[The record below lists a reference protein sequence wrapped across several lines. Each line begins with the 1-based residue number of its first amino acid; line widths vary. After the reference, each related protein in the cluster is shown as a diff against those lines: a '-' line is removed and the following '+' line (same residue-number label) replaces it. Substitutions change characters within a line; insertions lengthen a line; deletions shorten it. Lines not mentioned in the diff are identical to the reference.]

1 MHILIVDERNEQ
13 AMTLADFLVRRNCRT
28 EVCNQ
33 TRQALH
39 SVEDRANR
47 SSPYDAVILV
57 CEALDPPLVRQ
68 FRRRDPDLR
77 IVLCTPYSHVDPA
90 LAAQA
95 SQQGCHTIL
104 DVPIDLMA
112 LDRLVHE
119 LSEQPRSGSGPYT
132 GSTSGTRHAVAPK
145 GAPQSDDQTP
155 FFGTARLSTGSS
167 GTGSFSKT
175 ETDRHQR
182 PSTSLNRGDQPYT
195 RQTSQY
201 FDAVPTKGTQRFT
214 TARHRRSVS
223 GGRKD
228 APETDHHVAPAPTDL
243 KRVACAVC
251 GKPFTVQRKEQPYTV
266 VCIHCGALNRIMP
279 G

>member
-28 EVCNQ
+28 EVCSQ
-33 TRQALH
+33 SRQALH

-47 SSPYDAVILV
+47 SCPYDAVILV
-57 CEALDPPLVRQ
+57 CETPDPPLMRQ
-68 FRRRDPDLR
+68 FRRRDPDIR
-77 IVLCTPYSHVDPA
+77 IVLCTPYSQVDPA

-119 LSEQPRSGSGPYT
+119 LGQQPRSGPAQYSASP
-132 GSTSGTRHAVAPK
+132 SGTRQAITTKAPP
-145 GAPQSDDQTP
+145 PQADDQTP
-155 FFGTARLSTGSS
+155 FFGTARLSSPSTGSI
-167 GTGSFSKT
+167 TRT

-182 PSTSLNRGDQPYT
+182 PSSSWNHPDQPYT

-201 FDAVPTKGTQRFT
+201 FDAAPTKGTQRFT
-214 TARHRRSVS
+214 TARHRRSVR
-223 GGRKD
+223 GGRQE
-228 APETDHHVAPAPTDL
+228 APDTGQHVAPAPSDL

-251 GKPFTVQRKEQPYTV
+251 GKPFTVQRKDHPYTV
-266 VCIHCGALNRIMP
+266 ACIHCGALNRIMP